1 MHLFFIIYVMK
12 KIFVFLNL
20 FLFTISVF
28 SQSLLWEISGKGINK
43 SYLYGTIHI
52 QDKRV
57 FQYDPIVEEKIKEC
71 DAYAMELLLDE
82 IDKEEL
88 EKSMYMKKTTIKEL
102 LTQEEYKLL
111 DSLMKAKTGMGLI
124 LFNKM
129 KPFFISSQLMQTDM
143 SKDMEDALDMHF
155 LKIARQEGKLTF
167 GIEKLSDQVQAIDKI
182 SLKDQ
187 CKMLME
193 SLNDTTQATASFDNL
208 LKAYLEANLD
218 TMIILSSDTSLPELF
233 NKAFL
238 IDRNKG
244 MAKNIIKICKK
255 HKTFNAIGAA
265 HLGGKDGVIELI
277 RKKGYIVKPI
287 PFDFFDE

>member
-1 MHLFFIIYVMK
+1 M
-12 KIFVFLNL
+12 
-20 FLFTISVF
+20 
-28 SQSLLWEISGKGINK
+28 LWEISGKGINK